1 MKIFVMGMQAA
12 GKTVFVARLYDYVRE
27 KYGQKA
33 MAGKELDHEKHMA
46 GILDTLSKPDWPES
60 TKEGHVKI
68 MEFTMNMQGV
78 SGEFNLVDAAG
89 QDMEKLFSE
98 SKGSKLSDH
107 HEKIKSMINEA
118 DMLIF
123 LFDLDSVSKVDSCQE
138 KTVNWWIFRKFCEL
152 SKGKKGLIVLS
163 KADQFEK
170 LSGHSQKALGDTQFI
185 RSFIIS
191 QIKDFDKHCSL
202 ENLAGL
208 EFCAVSSVAT
218 TTDIVDGKPVMK
230 PKLPLSSRG
239 FENVF
244 NAIQKGM
251 EEKRNLKLSECSAC
265 VLGMIF
271 GGIILG
277 EGIGVYIGGNTG
289 VHIGGFIGGF
299 IGWSISF
306 GLLFWTGEFNIHSWC
321 KWLGSIGGVIG
332 GSIGVF
338 IGFEFI
344 GVLIGGIIGAFI
356 GACTEKQ
363 H

>member
-68 MEFTMNMQGV
+68 MEFTMNMPGV

-89 QDMEKLFSE
+89 QDVEKLFSQ

-152 SKGKKGLIVLS
+152 SKGKKGLVVLS

-244 NAIQKGM
+244 NALRMEMENQLLIRQKEQETVDNCRKAG
-251 EEKRNLKLSECSAC
+251 A
-265 VLGMIF
+265 V
-271 GGIILG
+271 IIGCMGALIG
-277 EGIGVYIGGNTG
+277 AGIGATS
-289 VHIGGFIGGF
+289 
-299 IGWSISF
+299 GW
-306 GLLFWTGEFNIHSWC
+306 
-321 KWLGSIGGVIG
+321 
-332 GSIGVF
+332 
-338 IGFEFI
+338 
-344 GVLIGGIIGAFI
+344 LIGAGIGAFI
-356 GACTEKQ
+356 GSSIVTCIGARIGWGIGEWIGTFIGTCTEKQ
-363 H
+363 Y